1 MKTKNF
7 KRPIALFLAVMLCA
21 SLLFS
26 LGTTA
31 FAAEE
36 TANVCLIAFPRD
48 GDANYNGE
56 WGHGNLNF
64 MNGWSTKAS
73 SFTLIRAMGQY
84 SGNICYCIEP
94 GVSQQ
99 PGDSL
104 TKKGE
109 DFWDNYPAAYNKTI
123 SPEDIKLL
131 IGRIFQYGYTGPISV
146 SWRSQNDGGDKLAH
160 AVATQLM
167 LHKMKHCEEYGDL
180 DRTTK
185 NSLRNGNQFTNR
197 FDHTKALYIRHDG
210 ALCVGRQTRAVA
222 RADSDATT
230 QYHKLISNLL
240 KNEGIIRYRD
250 AYSYA
255 RAAINDLPKEYT
267 DLFSSRFQYV
277 FIDEYQDCNNLQRQ
291 AIDAIFDSQ
300 KCAVF
305 KIGDTDQAIYN
316 SADDTTPDW
325 IPQPDFLPIM
335 TSCRFNQEIANVIC
349 KLKKGEKNI
358 VTFAGET
365 GVKPVLFV
373 FSPEKIDRVIGGF
386 ISALERHELYD
397 INGIYKAIGAIKKE
411 DSAGLK
417 IGSYWSEFDG
427 SANKKN
433 EYSYWGLV
441 DEIVQYLLEGKLYK
455 TEQSVRRLLCRVF
468 HYISIKH
475 PVSEKDYTMVTMKNA
490 LDEKYR
496 EQYRQWIYEMP
507 RIQTI
512 DRHSVDQLLRQKINE
527 LLRIGNPNLTDI
539 FAVLPEFFLEE
550 ATGVNFA
557 DISEKNVLIDPI
569 RGRRIV
575 FDTIHGVKGETHD
588 ATLYLETNRQGATD
602 LNRILPYFGVGR
614 CGSSNLYDSSRK
626 LAYVGMSRPKKLL
639 CVAMQAATYEKS
651 NGVFDTDWE
660 VIDLRGYEE
669 HQKGLKQAARA
680 RQGQKG
686 RSFLLRRCAVS
697 RSCARLLRP
706 GLCRQ

>member
-1 MKTKNF
+1 MMEWQISDQDIQAVEEILLPHGAQFPEDAKNVIRCWHSTDVAACPGSG
-7 KRPIALFLAVMLCA
+7 KATVLLAKLK
-21 SLLFS
+21 LLADRMPLENGAGICVLS
-26 LGTTA
+26 HTNVAVNEIKNRLSDYADRLLSYPNYIGTIQSFIDRFVTMPYLRNISGQ
-31 FAAEE
+31 
-36 TANVCLIAFPRD
+36 NV
-48 GDANYNGE
+48 
-56 WGHGNLNF
+56 
-64 MNGWSTKAS
+64 
-73 SFTLIRAMGQY
+73 Q
-84 SGNICYCIEP
+84 
-94 GVSQQ
+94 VV
-99 PGDSL
+99 DSL
-104 TKKGE
+104 T
-109 DFWDNYPAAYNKTI
+109 FAQQVL
-123 SPEDIKLL
+123 S
-131 IGRIFQYGYTGPISV
+131 
-146 SWRSQNDGGDKLAH
+146 
-160 AVATQLM
+160 
-167 LHKMKHCEEYGDL
+167 KMQHDAKYSAL
-180 DRTTK
+180 DYVTK
-185 NSLRNGNQFTNR
+185 NNFETGKQFSERIN
-197 FDHTKALYIRHDG
+197 HTQALYIRDDG
-210 ALCVGRQTRAVA
+210 ALCIGRQQKPLAGA
-222 RADSDATT
+222 GKASAE
-230 QYHKLISNLL
+230 QYKKLLVELL
-240 KNEGIIRYRD
+240 ENEGMIRYQD
-250 AYSYA
+250 AYVYA
-255 RAAINDLPKEYT
+255 STAIGELPAEYA

-305 KIGDTDQAIYN
+305 KIGDSDQAIYN

-358 VTFAGET
+358 VTFVGET

-455 TEQSVRRLLCRVF
+455 AEQSVRRLLCRVF
-468 HYISIKH
+468 HYISIKL
-475 PVSEKDYTMVTMKNA
+475 PVSGKDYTMVTMKNA

-539 FAVLPEFFLEE
+539 FAVLPELFLEE
-550 ATGVNFA
+550 ATVNFA

-588 ATLYLETNRQGATD
+588 ATLYLETNRQGASD

-660 VIDLRGYEE
+660 VIDLRG
-669 HQKGLKQAARA
+669 
-680 RQGQKG
+680 
-686 RSFLLRRCAVS
+686 
-697 RSCARLLRP
+697 
-706 GLCRQ
+706 